1 MYTRRKA
8 KNKHRLQKKRFMY
21 NQIFPKLNHDCPQVS
36 LEVIGGVLG
45 KLMVVGLLL
54 FFTTFTTQG
63 QSNLTLSLGAE
74 SVLLDQLV
82 VCGAPDEQT
91 VVFTTAGTETSPRTN
106 ITATLNLFPG
116 VEFAS
121 LNTAATTEGV
131 TLSDGSNPNQPI
143 FSLPTINPTTL
154 SSVNIAFSV
163 KTACGI
169 LDTLSTNN
177 LQVFDTWQIGY
188 QLNGQSLSETFDG
201 VEYKD
206 VIATPNLNLDITEPT
221 GPFGIGMEIRR
232 QLTVS
237 NSGLN
242 SYLETFD
249 YQVRQEEGMSYQA
262 LLINGTPINFTKEA
276 INNRD
281 TLIRATIAG
290 TFFIGNTKE
299 TGQAGNS
306 DVLFDV
312 DEILSIEEVIIIS
325 SCGNDGDSNLGT
337 THMVNWGCDA
347 VICQEETKTTT
358 LPIGRGEALIEYSHD
373 NGLTVDAGYCDNGS
387 LSITVAN
394 NGFEFDQDFGAIT
407 NISAGVGFAV
417 GAEFLSADQGYQITT
432 LTIGNG
438 MTINAPN
445 GLVAL
450 NDNPA
455 FATDPDGVG
464 GLEDVDGDGFF
475 DDLLIGQSF
484 TITATYGIDCSI
496 GNQFDIEN
504 DCDND
509 FRGNFDG
516 KIEYYNACGAKDQT
530 LFDNFYRSS
539 NSGSTREVC
548 TDPDAFNDQDQFTVI
563 YSGERRMSNF
573 NRTCVGNDE
582 VRVSV
587 TIPDGIILSNQT
599 SIQQDTTHYFPTAIN
614 NDGESVMTFDAS
626 VLNLNNDYQLN
637 FVFETQC
644 APVGP
649 TSFPVEISYFCPEC
663 TCSHIWYC
671 GILEGAVLHAA
682 GAPCAEFV
690 CETGLQ
696 TTNFTVE
703 RSTFGF
709 TDANFSTPFDP
720 VLANKKVAL
729 SCDSVLMKMTN
740 IVGNQT
746 LTDSVGL
753 AINYGNADE
762 SDSELT
768 SFLFNFATVT
778 IQSGGNTR
786 TCVLD
791 TSAYTIEILGSN
803 KTMYFDLSSCLNGL
817 SLTMGD
823 QINFEGHFAI
833 NPDAPIPSNTF
844 KKIPALRGRGYA
856 TIDGQLYDNCDSFG
870 ELFRLAKLTAN
881 FSGPS
886 NSTNPAGCASANL
899 QYTISK
905 SINANAMREFF
916 GEEHRQAVRMDSIK
930 FTYDPAILTA
940 FEDLSVEYR
949 IQGSQWFP
957 LPNLAELEPG
967 LYKTGFR
974 FLSTASTI
982 AGSNQVF
989 QFRINLTP
997 SCSSQFGSSTNDDL
1011 YEIEAKVNYQ
1021 NRAYAN
1027 FEGNEACV
1035 EIKEIFDK
1043 RFFQY
1048 QEPPTFSLEAVVG
1061 EVQSGES
1068 LIQWEIEHCNTS
1080 FDSDAGVTFIQLE
1093 KSVGD
1098 AEVLFIENI
1107 SFPDAID
1114 TLVLQTSSVDTSTFA
1129 FATGLSKRGT
1139 NVDPADICNTYRI
1152 TARMNSCGE
1161 NNVLAKLGWNC
1172 VSYDDTP
1179 NWTPDLYAPCEAA
1192 TLLLKASTLEP
1203 LLSASFQEAESTISG
1218 VLCDTSTMIILVRNE
1233 EEGNAFDIQSQII
1246 LPTGATL
1253 VPKSIEFSY
1262 PSNADFQPIAQD
1274 PNFLGDNEAG
1284 RIYQY
1289 DDFENLSTFLHTNGL
1304 PGFSINATDSSE
1316 FKIKYRF
1323 ITNCTYQN
1331 GELNR
1336 YSFQGITACGTPT
1349 NNVFAETNPIIFQA
1363 DPSVARNFEIEF
1375 GSTGVLTSNQS
1386 ATFQIQVKNIGTNVS
1401 SVDKIEVE
1409 LPEVFTYVANS
1420 IQATAPNNWSPAEP
1434 TIKNNAGIDVLNLLL
1449 PTGLGQDETASF
1461 QFAVNVASLVCDSN
1475 YTTKIATTSTIDF
1488 TCTIDGETCNYDF
1501 NSSNEGEFLLN
1512 TNCESVGCTINE
1524 GTQNLSLLMPDCDST
1539 IYYCFNQYSGA
1550 DLETYTVMDN
1560 GAVVD
1565 STRFAICDFQQVCIY
1580 TYAQISTTN
1589 GAIRVDS
1596 WIVDGVTYNGTVS
1609 SITELV
1615 DSMNV
1620 WDEGGNWVIVP
1631 EALIIEGGH
1640 VGGDYSRMEITFPTS
1655 GIRSFLGYDTR
1666 LSPEGISIFLTEG
1679 FHQLVVSNVA
1689 GCMDTINVDI
1699 LRQTCPTCTVPIVE
1713 NIFVENANCKEESG
1727 SATINITGNA
1737 SDYNFIWSP
1746 NVGEAGTGENSR
1758 INLPTASYL
1767 VQIVDKTSN
1776 ECFETVFV
1784 TVGNSDGPTANFT
1797 KSDATCGMS
1806 NGAVTLTPDT
1816 YTYAWNDG
1824 VIAANRGDL
1833 SEGRYIVTI
1842 TDIDAPDCTN
1852 LITINIEETNQLMVS
1867 HTVFKT
1873 PTCLNNDGVIAL
1885 DVSGGS
1891 GGYKSSFLDGNLSQ
1905 LNLAS
1910 GAYDLV
1916 ITDTITGC
1924 SVPYLLVLDNQI
1936 HQGAITILDTTQLV
1950 CAGDN
1955 NGAINFDIVFQNG
1968 FRFPADTFITDG
1980 QFTYENGQL
1989 PAGNYEIHL
1998 RDGNGCLAGN
2008 TTFEIKAPKPLAVG
2022 VSTTGDCNT
2031 NQAINL
2037 TVQGGVM
2044 PYIFDWADVAGIQN
2058 DRDRVDL
2065 LAANYEVSITDGN
2078 GCLLPLTVNLDSCT
2092 CLPATIIDTTFIAA
2106 DCGQS
2111 NGVVSIEIGEP
2122 IVDYTFTYEPNLGQE
2137 GATKNTRMALPAGDY
2152 EVVIAYQGDTTCA
2165 TTINIT
2171 IPENGI
2177 RSDLITATNIL
2188 PADCGQS
2195 NGVVSIEIAESLAN
2209 YTFIYQPNLGQEG
2222 ATKNTRMALPA
2233 GDYEV
2238 SIALD
2243 GDTNCAVTTN
2253 ITVLENN
2260 LTQELVTATDIIAA
2274 DCGQS
2279 NGSITLTIA
2288 GDATSFEYQ
2297 WSGNAGQVGETP
2309 NSRMNL
2315 SAGTYDVI
2323 ITTIGNSNCTTV
2335 IPFTIPTGE
2344 IGESPLIDTLI
2355 TNASCGQEDGQV
2367 AFTFIDNS
2375 IRYTYEWTP
2384 NLGIDGNV
2392 PNTRVNLPAGDY
2404 LINIIDP
2411 ANTDCNYNLNL
2422 NIPAAPPSAEATV
2435 FASTC
2440 ETPVTGVV
2448 VLSPTTYTYTWPDGF
2463 VGNNRNQLAA
2473 GTYEVSFTDQNETAD
2488 CEGSISV
2495 VIGID
2500 NILAA
2505 EAVIN
2510 HEPTC
2515 EQANGEVTLNVTG
2528 GSGDYSYSWAS
2539 ETNSSSDLAAGAYTI
2554 TVFDATLGCQT
2565 TVDFE
2570 LTAIPVGVATIL
2582 ITDTID
2588 VSCNNG
2594 IDGGIQFSVNVSDD
2608 FQLPMDTL
2616 ITDGIDTFENGALPV
2631 GDYCLEIKDAFGC
2644 LTGEACFTIGE
2655 SSALM
2660 LMYEAFAA
2668 CADTGG
2674 IKLEITGGTSPY
2686 IVDWADLMGV
2696 DNPVN
2701 RTALDTGLYEVMI
2714 TDDNGCTE
2722 MASINV
2728 PACEACN
2735 LPTITAINTTPSTCT
2750 GNTGSIFIQ
2759 MEEDERDYEFI
2770 YMPDLGQPFVTG
2782 NIRASLPKG
2791 NYRILIVYKPNPT
2804 CIMEVEVE
2812 VLEKNFDDLLP
2823 ITSPSECGLATGRV
2837 LLLPASNS
2845 YTWADGFIGNSRSEL
2860 PAGFYQ
2866 IRVRDEEFD
2875 CGTTIT
2881 VVVDEDNL
2889 LQAKVAITTPPTC
2902 GNADGAVA
2910 VSINGGSGDYTY
2922 GWQGGMPTRSN
2933 LRSGTYSLLVTDN
2946 RTGCKTPVVFTLV
2959 DAADELGT
2967 ITIEEMIPASC
2978 PLVADGE
2985 VLFTTNLTNLPTTAL
3000 DTVISNGFTTFKN
3013 GQLPQ
3018 GDYCL
3023 SIVDTMGCVYGQGC
3037 FTIDAPDFIT
3047 ISTTIIPQCDEGG
3060 SITVDVEGGTPPF
3073 SFDWEDT
3080 QGFAD
3085 QAVRTNLPAGFY
3097 SLTVTDDNDCQT
3109 VIDTLWVTVCEPCPL
3124 VVGRDTIHYNIRDC
3138 SGTQDI
3144 CLDYDFDVRN
3154 PYIVTLNGQ
3163 EIDLFD
3169 INACETDTIETYSP
3183 ETLFGQGRIG
3193 AYTITDWPVND
3204 TSFSG
3209 NFNSLE
3215 ELIVQMNTWDPE
3227 GNWQF
3232 SAEGTL
3238 ITGGASGSTYGQIDA
3253 MVDGTPITSFLSHET
3268 NIIKRGIS
3276 TELAVGVHEI
3286 MVQDPITFCE
3296 DTLVIAI
3303 ACTQTD
3309 TINVVTI
3316 PSQIDTFC
3324 LSTMELPGALDTVII
3339 GCLGTGQVTASI
3351 VEETCA
3357 VIEGVSVGQ
3366 DTLCVI
3372 LCDEF
3377 GICDTT
3383 VFTTEVHYDRLEDT
3397 IDVQTTST
3405 FCLDTLGFSLEGN
3418 IVSMT
3423 EVCQDG
3429 DGLAAYEFDV
3439 ANFCLTYTGNT
3450 LGEEMTCIEV
3460 CDDLGFC
3467 DTLDFFLAIKNNPPD
3482 LVVDTIFVG
3491 QTIFYCFDS
3500 IIFPEEI
3507 TFFENECKEDSG
3519 EKVDFFLD
3527 PITYCVEI
3535 RGIDIGRET
3544 ACIVVC
3550 DEDNNCDTAFF
3561 EIEVIEF
3568 GELPIANDDR
3578 DTTDKGVPIILNVKE
3593 NDIPF
3598 GVGEGGLNILV
3609 DGMFGDAIVNLDG
3622 SVTYFGDQYC
3632 EREDEFTYTLCNS
3645 NGCDTATVTIYLAC
3659 VDIVIFTAVSPN
3671 RDGRNDVFY
3680 ISGIEEFPQSELRI
3694 YNRWGN
3700 LVYQV
3705 INYQNDWTGTWKN
3718 NQELPDGTYF
3728 YQLELKEPNDNRM
3741 FEGFL
3746 ELHR

>member
-1 MYTRRKA
+1 
-8 KNKHRLQKKRFMY
+8 MY
-21 NQIFPKLNHDCPQVS
+21 NQIFPKLNHDFPQVS
-36 LEVIGGVLG
+36 LEVIGRVLG

-54 FFTTFTTQG
+54 IFTTFTAHG
-63 QSNLTLSLGAE
+63 QSNLTLSLEAE

-82 VCGAPDEQT
+82 VCGGADEQT
-91 VVFTTAGTETSPRTN
+91 VVFTIAGTEINPRTN
-106 ITATLNLFPG
+106 ITATLNLFSG

-121 LNTAATTEGV
+121 LNTAATTTGV
-131 TLSDGSNPNQPI
+131 AVSDSSNLNQPI
-143 FSLPTINPTTL
+143 FSLPIIDPTDL
-154 SSVNIAFSV
+154 SAVSIAFSV

-177 LQVFDTWQIGY
+177 LQVFDTWQIDY
-188 QLNGQSLSETFDG
+188 QLNGTPFSESFDG

-206 VIATPNLNLDITEPT
+206 VIATPNLNLDITELPD
-221 GPFGIGMEIRR
+221 PFGIGMEIRR
-232 QLTVS
+232 TLTVS

-242 SYLETFD
+242 SYLEAFD
-249 YQVRQEEGMSYQA
+249 YEVQQEEGMSYQMI
-262 LLINGTPINFTKEA
+262 LVNGIPINFAKET

-281 TLIRATIAG
+281 TLIRVSITGAS
-290 TFFIGNTKE
+290 FLGNTKE
-299 TGQAGNS
+299 AGQAGNN
-306 DVLFDV
+306 DLLFDV
-312 DEILSIEEVIIIS
+312 DEILTIEEVILLT
-325 SCGNDGDSNLGT
+325 SCGNGGDSNLGT
-337 THMVNWGCDA
+337 THQVSWGCNIVA
-347 VICQEETKTTT
+347 CQEEIKSAN
-358 LPIGRGEALIEYSHD
+358 LPIGRGEALIGFSHD
-373 NGLTVDAGYCDNGS
+373 NGLTVDAGYCDDGS

-394 NGFEFDQDFGAIT
+394 NGFEFDKDFGAIT

-417 GAEFLSADQGYQITT
+417 GSEFLSADQGYQITT

-445 GLVAL
+445 GLVVL

-475 DDLLIGQSF
+475 DDLRIGQGF

-516 KIEYYNACGAKDQT
+516 KIEYTNACGISDET

-573 NRTCVGNDE
+573 NRSCEGNDE
-582 VRVSV
+582 VRVSI
-587 TIPDGIILSNQT
+587 TIPDGMILSNQT
-599 SIQQDTTHYFPTAIN
+599 SIQQDTTRYFPTAIN

-696 TTNFTVE
+696 TTDFSVE

-720 VLANKKVAL
+720 ALANKKVAL

-762 SDSELT
+762 SDSEAT

-791 TSAYTIEILGSN
+791 TTAFFVEILGSN
-803 KTMYFDLSSCLNGL
+803 KTMYFDLSSCLDGI

-844 KKIPALRGRGYA
+844 KKIPNLRGRGYA
-856 TIDGQLYDNCDSFG
+856 TIDGQSFDNCDSFG

-886 NSTNPAGCASANL
+886 NSAYPNGCASANL

-916 GEEHRQAVRMDSIK
+916 GEEHRQAVRIDSIK
-930 FTYDPAILTA
+930 FTYDPEILTA

-957 LPNLAELEPG
+957 LPNLAESEPG

-989 QFRINLTP
+989 QFRVNLTP

-1027 FEGNEACV
+1027 FEGNESCV

-1048 QEPPTFSLEAVVG
+1048 QEPPTFSLEAITG
-1061 EVQSGES
+1061 EVQSGEA

-1093 KSVGD
+1093 KNIGD
-1098 AEVLFIENI
+1098 AEILFIENI
-1107 SFPDAID
+1107 SFPNVID
-1114 TLVLQTSSVDTSTFA
+1114 TLVLQISSVDTSTFA
-1129 FATGLSKRGT
+1129 FTTGLSKRGT
-1139 NVDPADICNTYRI
+1139 NVDPADICNTFRI

-1172 VSYDDTP
+1172 IASDNP
-1179 NWTPDLYAPCEAA
+1179 NWTPDLYAPCEEV

-1203 LLSASFQEAESTISG
+1203 LLSASFQETESTISG
-1218 VLCDTSTMIILVRNE
+1218 VLCDTSTMVILVRNE
-1233 EEGNAFDIQSQII
+1233 EAGNTFDIQSQII

-1253 VPKSIEFSY
+1253 VPSSIEFSY
-1262 PSNADFQPIAQD
+1262 PSNADFQSIATE
-1274 PNFLGDNEAG
+1274 PNFLGDNTQG

-1289 DDFENLSTFLHTNGL
+1289 DDFEHLSTFLHTNGL
-1304 PGFSINATDSSE
+1304 PGFSINVPDSSE

-1336 YSFQGITACGTPT
+1336 YSFQGVTTCGTPT
-1349 NNVFAETNPIIFQA
+1349 NSAFAETNPIIFQA

-1375 GSTGVLTSNQS
+1375 GSTAVLNSNQS
-1386 ATFQIQVKNIGTNVS
+1386 ATFQVQVKNIGNNVS
-1401 SVDKIEVE
+1401 AVDKIEVE
-1409 LPEVFTYVANS
+1409 LPKAFTYVANS
-1420 IQATAPNNWSPAEP
+1420 IQATAPNNWIPSEP
-1434 TIKNNAGIDVLNLLL
+1434 TIKNNEGLDVFNLLL
-1449 PTGLGQDETASF
+1449 PTGLGQNETASF
-1461 QFAVNVASLVCDSN
+1461 QFDVNVGTLSCDST
-1475 YTTKIATTSTIDF
+1475 YMAMVATTSTIDF
-1488 TCTIDGETCNYDF
+1488 TCTIDGATCNYDF
-1501 NSSNEGEFLLN
+1501 SSSNEGEFTLN
-1512 TNCESVGCTINE
+1512 TNCEPGNCIIEV
-1524 GTQNLSLLMPDCDST
+1524 GTQDLTLLMPDCDST
-1539 IYYCFNQYSGA
+1539 IFYCFNEYNGS
-1550 DLETYTVMDN
+1550 DLEDYVVMDN
-1560 GAVVD
+1560 GVVVD

-1580 TYAQISTTN
+1580 TYAQISNTN

-1596 WIVDGVTYNGTVS
+1596 WIVDGVTYSGTVS

-1620 WDEGGNWVIVP
+1620 WDEGGNWTILQ

-1640 VGGDYSRMEITFPTS
+1640 IGGNYSRMEITFPSS

-1666 LSPEGISIFLTEG
+1666 LTPVGVSVFLTEG
-1679 FHQLVVSNVA
+1679 FHQLVVSSPTGCVDTLNV
-1689 GCMDTINVDI
+1689 TI
-1699 LRQTCPTCTVPIVE
+1699 LRQECPACTPPIIENIIVE
-1713 NIFVENANCKEESG
+1713 NTNCNEEIG
-1727 SATINITGNA
+1727 RATINIVGNVD
-1737 SDYNFIWSP
+1737 DYNFNWSP
-1746 NVGEAGTGENSR
+1746 NVGEVGETVNSR
-1758 INLPTASYL
+1758 INLPAASYF
-1767 VQIVDKTSN
+1767 VQIVDKVSN
-1776 ECFETVFV
+1776 ECFETVLV
-1784 TVGNSDGPTANFT
+1784 TVGNSDGPIANFT
-1797 KSDATCGMS
+1797 KTDATCGVS
-1806 NGAVTLTPDT
+1806 NGMVTLTPNT
-1816 YTYAWNDG
+1816 YTYTWNDG
-1824 VIAANRGDL
+1824 ATGANRNDL
-1833 SEGRYIVTI
+1833 SEGRYIITVT
-1842 TDIDAPDCTN
+1842 DPNAPNCTN
-1852 LITINIEETNQLMVS
+1852 LVTINMEATSPLIVS
-1867 HTVFKT
+1867 HTVFNT
-1873 PTCLNNDGVIAL
+1873 PTCLNNNGVIAL

-1910 GAYDLV
+1910 GAYDIL

-1924 SVPYLLVLDNQI
+1924 TTPYLFVLDNQI
-1936 HQGAITILDTTQLV
+1936 HQGAITITDTTNLV
-1950 CAGDN
+1950 CSGDN
-1955 NGAINFDIVFQNG
+1955 NGSIDFEIIYENG
-1968 FRFPADTFITDG
+1968 FRFPVDTIITDG
-1980 QFTYENGQL
+1980 QFIYENGQL

-2008 TTFEIKAPKPLAVG
+2008 ATFEIKTPSPLAVG
-2022 VSTTGDCNT
+2022 LSTNGDCEN
-2031 NQAINL
+2031 NYGVNL
-2037 TVQGGVM
+2037 TVQGGVT
-2044 PYIFDWADVAGIQN
+2044 PFVFDWADLPGIQN
-2058 DRDRVDL
+2058 DRDRINL
-2065 LAANYEVSITDGN
+2065 SGGTYEVSITGGS
-2078 GCLLPLTVNLDSCT
+2078 GCVFPLTVNLDTCT
-2092 CLPATIIDTTFIAA
+2092 CSPATLIDTTFIVA

-2111 NGVVSIEIGEP
+2111 NGGVSIEIAES
-2122 IVDYTFTYEPNLGQE
+2122 IEDYTFAYTPNLGQE

-2152 EVVIAYQGDTTCA
+2152 EVLIAYQGDTTCA
-2165 TTINIT
+2165 TNLNIT
-2171 IPENGI
+2171 IPANGI
-2177 RSDLITATNIL
+2177 QSDLITSTNIL
-2188 PADCGQS
+2188 PADCGQA
-2195 NGVVSIEIAESLAN
+2195 NGVVSIELAESITD
-2209 YTFIYQPNLGQEG
+2209 YTFIYEPSLGQEG

-2238 SIALD
+2238 KIALQ
-2243 GDTNCAVTTN
+2243 GDTSCALTTN
-2253 ITVLENN
+2253 ITVLENS
-2260 LTQELVTATDIIAA
+2260 LTPELVTNTAIIAE

-2279 NGSITLTIA
+2279 NGAITLAIA
-2288 GDATSFEYQ
+2288 GDAANFEYE
-2297 WSGNAGQVGETP
+2297 WSGNAGQMGETP
-2309 NSRMNL
+2309 NSRTNL
-2315 SAGTYDVI
+2315 TAGTYDVI
-2323 ITTIGNSNCTTV
+2323 ITTIGRPNCMTI

-2344 IGESPLIDTLI
+2344 IGESPLVDTLI
-2355 TNASCGQEDGQV
+2355 TSASCGQADGEV
-2367 AFTFIDNS
+2367 AFTFANNAK
-2375 IRYTYEWTP
+2375 RYRYEWTP

-2392 PNTRVNLPAGDY
+2392 PNTRVNLPAGEY
-2404 LINIIDP
+2404 QINIIDP
-2411 ANTDCNYNLNL
+2411 ENTDCNYNLTL
-2422 NIPAAPPSAEATV
+2422 TIPAAPPSAEATV

-2448 VLSPTTYTYTWPDGF
+2448 VLSPANYIYTWPDGF

-2473 GTYEVSFTDQNETAD
+2473 GTYEVTFTDQNGTAD

-2500 NILAA
+2500 NILTA
-2505 EAVIN
+2505 EAIIDQS
-2510 HEPTC
+2510 PTC
-2515 EQANGEVTLNVTG
+2515 EQANGAVTLNVMG

-2539 ETNSSSDLAAGAYTI
+2539 ETNISSDLAAGAYTI

-2565 TVDFE
+2565 TVDFV

-2582 ITDTID
+2582 ITDTMD
-2588 VSCNNG
+2588 VSCNDG

-2631 GDYCLEIKDAFGC
+2631 GDYCVEIKDAFGC

-2655 SSALM
+2655 SSVLM

-2674 IKLEITGGTSPY
+2674 IKLDITGGTSPY
-2686 IVDWADLMGV
+2686 VVDWADLDGT
-2696 DNPVN
+2696 DNSVN
-2701 RTALDTGLYEVMI
+2701 RTALDTGLYEVLI
-2714 TDDNGCTE
+2714 TDNNGCTE
-2722 MASINV
+2722 MASIRI
-2728 PACEACN
+2728 PECEACN
-2735 LPTITAINTTPSTCT
+2735 LPTITGISTTPSTCT

-2759 MEEDERDYEFI
+2759 MEEDPRDYEFV
-2770 YMPDLGQPFVTG
+2770 YMPDLGRPFVTG
-2782 NIRASLPKG
+2782 NIRASMPVGK
-2791 NYRILIVYKPNPT
+2791 YRILIVYKPNPT
-2804 CIMEVEVE
+2804 CIMEVEAE
-2812 VLEKNFDDLLP
+2812 VVEKNFDDLVP

-2837 LLLPASNS
+2837 LLIPNSNT
-2845 YTWADGFIGNSRSEL
+2845 YTWADGFIGNERSEL
-2860 PAGFYQ
+2860 SSGFYQ
-2866 IRVRDEEFD
+2866 VRVRDEEFD
-2875 CGTTIT
+2875 CETTIV

-2889 LQAKVAITTPPTC
+2889 LQAKVAVTTPPTC

-2910 VSINGGSGDYTY
+2910 VSMNGGSGDYTY
-2922 GWQGGMPTRSN
+2922 DWQGGLPTRTN
-2933 LRSGTYSLLVTDN
+2933 LASGTYSLLVTDN

-2959 DAADELGT
+2959 NAVDELAV
-2967 ITIEEMIPASC
+2967 IAIEEMIPASC

-2985 VLFTTNLTNLPTTAL
+2985 VMFTADVAALSTTVL
-3000 DTVISNGFTTFKN
+3000 DTIISNGFTNFKN

-3037 FTIDAPDFIT
+3037 FTIDAPDFIS

-3073 SFDWEDT
+3073 TFDWEDT
-3080 QGFAD
+3080 EGFAD
-3085 QAVRTNLPAGFY
+3085 QAVRTGLPAGFY
-3097 SLTVTDDNDCQT
+3097 NLTVTDDNDCQT
-3109 VIDTLWVTVCEPCPL
+3109 VINTLQVTVCEPCPL
-3124 VVGRDTIHYNIRDC
+3124 VIGRDTINYNISDC

-3154 PYIVTLNGQ
+3154 PYIVTLNGA

-3169 INACETDTIETYSP
+3169 INACDTDTIETYSP

-3193 AYTITDWPVND
+3193 TYTITAWPVND

-3209 NFNSLE
+3209 NFNTLE

-3232 SAEGTL
+3232 SEEGTL

-3253 MVDGTPITSFLSHET
+3253 TVEGTPITSFLSHET

-3276 TELAVGVHEI
+3276 TELPTGVHEVMI
-3286 MVQDPITFCE
+3286 QDPITFCE
-3296 DTLVIAI
+3296 DTLIIAI

-3309 TINVVTI
+3309 TMSVVTA
-3316 PSQIDTFC
+3316 PGQLDTFC
-3324 LSTMELPGALDTVII
+3324 TTTMELAGALDTVII
-3339 GCLGTGQVTASI
+3339 GCIGAGHVTASI
-3351 VEETCA
+3351 TEETC
-3357 VIEGVSVGQ
+3357 VIIEGVGVGL
-3366 DTLCVI
+3366 DTVCIIV
-3372 LCDEF
+3372 CDEF

-3383 VFTTEVHYDRLEDT
+3383 VFETEVHYDMIEDT
-3397 IDVQTTST
+3397 IDVQTTNT
-3405 FCLDTLGFSLEGN
+3405 FCLDTLGFSFEGN

-3429 DGLAAYEFDV
+3429 KGGLAEYEFDL
-3439 ANFCLTYTGNT
+3439 ANFCITYTGKI
-3450 LGEEMTCIEV
+3450 LGEEMTCIEI
-3460 CDDLGFC
+3460 CDDLGIC
-3467 DTLDFFLAIKNNPPD
+3467 DTLDFFLAVKNNPPD
-3482 LVVDTIFVG
+3482 LIVDTIFVG
-3491 QTIFYCFDS
+3491 ETILYCFDS

-3507 TFFENECKEDSG
+3507 TFFENECEEESG
-3519 EKVDFFLD
+3519 ENVDFFLD

-3535 RGIDIGRET
+3535 RGIEIGREK
-3544 ACIVVC
+3544 ACVVVC

-3578 DTTDKGVPIILNVKE
+3578 DTTDKGVPIILDLKD
-3593 NDIPF
+3593 NDVPF
-3598 GVGEGGLNILV
+3598 GVGEDGLNIL
-3609 DGMFGDAIVNLDG
+3609 DKPMFGRAIVNLDG
-3622 SVTYFGDQYC
+3622 SVTYFGDEFC

-3671 RDGRNDVFY
+3671 RDGENDMFY
-3680 ISGIEEFPQSELRI
+3680 IAGIEEFPQSELRI

-3700 LVYQV
+3700 IVYQV
-3705 INYQNDWTGTWKN
+3705 RNYQNDWMGTWKN

-3728 YQLELKEPNDNRM
+3728 YQLELNEPNDNRT